1 MGYSFIGMSR
11 RHPLSYR
18 WRALCG
24 AWGMMSQT
32 NGGSDQR
39 GLAALVMLLR
49 FQGLSVDPGQ
59 IRHQLGTDAVGVP
72 EMLRCANQLG
82 LKARELRTRWD
93 RLPRTPLPGIAVLR
107 DGGFLL
113 LGRASEDKIP

>member
-1 MGYSFIGMSR
+1 MRVWLLLYRYVTSS
-11 RHPLSYR
+11 PLSYR

-24 AWGMMSQT
+24 AWGIMSQT

-59 IRHQLGTDAVGVP
+59 IRHQLGTDAVGS
-72 EMLRCANQLG
+72 LRCCA
-82 LKARELRTRWD
+82 APTSS
-93 RLPRTPLPGIAVLR
+93 A
-107 DGGFLL
+107 
-113 LGRASEDKIP
+113 